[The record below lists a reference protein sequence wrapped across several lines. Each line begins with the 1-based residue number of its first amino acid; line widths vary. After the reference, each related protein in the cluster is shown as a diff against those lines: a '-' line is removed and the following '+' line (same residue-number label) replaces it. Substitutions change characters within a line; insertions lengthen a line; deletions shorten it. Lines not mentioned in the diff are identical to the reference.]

1 MGKNDYIIVTPCK
14 NEEKSLPGLIESV
27 LNNTIKP
34 NLWVIVD
41 DGSTDSTP
49 DILRDFEGKY
59 GWVHI
64 IHGVESVR
72 DLTFHYSKIVDHAIK
87 YAIGFCENNDIPC
100 DFISLIDADMLLG
113 KDFFESILE
122 RMNSDP
128 CIGVC
133 SGSAA
138 YYLNGS
144 LVNETGRSQNPI
156 GGLRVWRKKCFE
168 DSGGFPQSYSADSVS
183 NVLAIL
189 GGWKIMKYNDIIAIT
204 ARPTTS
210 TEGFWKGYK
219 TRGKSDYYRGYH
231 PLYVLFKSVKYCL
244 KRPYYIGVAYL
255 YGFVYGVFFI
265 KEKIHIPEVR
275 CYYRNKYKEF
285 FD

>member
-1 MGKNDYIIVTPCK
+1 MRKNDYIIVTPCK
-14 NEEKSLPGLIESV
+14 NEEKSLPGLINSV
-27 LNNTIKP
+27 LNNTIRP

-49 DILRDFEGKY
+49 HILREFSEKHE
-59 GWVHI
+59 WIHI
-64 IHGVESVR
+64 IRGEESVR

-87 YAIGFCENNDIPC
+87 YAIGYCEANSISC
-100 DFISLIDADMLLG
+100 EFISLIDADMLLETH
-113 KDFFESILE
+113 FFESIIE
-122 RMNSDP
+122 RMNKDP
-128 CIGVC
+128 EIGVC

-138 YYLNGS
+138 YYLNDI
-144 LVNETGRSQNPI
+144 LINETGRSQNPI

-168 DSGGFPQSYSADSVS
+168 ESGGFPHSYSADSVS

-189 GGWKIMKYNDIIAIT
+189 AGWKIMKYNDIIAVT

-219 TRGKSDYYRGYH
+219 TRGTSDYYRDYH
-231 PLYVLFKSVKYCL
+231 PLYVFFKSIKYFS
-244 KRPYYIGVAYL
+244 KRPHYIGAAYL
-255 YGFVYGVFFI
+255 YGYIYGVLVV

>member
-1 MGKNDYIIVTPCK
+1 MRKNDYIIVTPCK
-14 NEEKSLPGLIESV
+14 NEEKSLPGLINSV
-27 LNNTIKP
+27 LNNTIRP

-49 DILRDFEGKY
+49 HILREFSEKHE
-59 GWVHI
+59 WVHI
-64 IHGVESVR
+64 IRGKESVR
-72 DLTFHYSKIVDHAIK
+72 DLTFHYSKIVDYAIK
-87 YAIGFCENNDIPC
+87 YAIDHCETNEVPC
-100 DFISLIDADMLLG
+100 EFISLIDADMLLENN
-113 KDFFESILE
+113 FFESILE
-122 RMNSDP
+122 RMNKDP
-128 CIGVC
+128 KIGVC

-138 YYLNGS
+138 YYMNET

-168 DSGGFPQSYSADSVS
+168 DSGGFPYSYSADSVS

-189 GGWKIMKYNDIIAIT
+189 AGWKIVKYNDIIAIT

-219 TRGKSDYYRGYH
+219 TRGASDYYRDYH
-231 PLYVLFKSVKYCL
+231 PLYVLFKSLKYFL
-244 KRPYYIGVAYL
+244 KRPYYIGAAYL
-255 YGFVYGVFFI
+255 YGYIYGLFFI
-265 KEKIHIPEVR
+265 KEKIDIPEVR